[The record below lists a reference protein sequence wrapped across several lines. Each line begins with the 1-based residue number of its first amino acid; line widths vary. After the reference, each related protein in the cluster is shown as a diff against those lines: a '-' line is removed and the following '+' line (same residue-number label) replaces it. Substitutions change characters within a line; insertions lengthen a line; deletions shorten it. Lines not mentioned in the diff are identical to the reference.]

1 MNKLTKFFR
10 ILITPEFIPFFLQGV
25 PAGIEHE
32 QMLRTLSYATLVDIG
47 ANRGQF
53 SLVSSVVNHQAL
65 IYAFEPLSEPANI
78 FRKIFAGN
86 AKVKLVQCAVGPEDS
101 QAIIHVSKQDDSS
114 SILPITERQYELFPG
129 TQEKEVRKT
138 EIYPLHRV
146 LSKEE
151 IIPPA
156 LLKIDVQGYEQ
167 QVLQGSE
174 SLLSCFHYIYV
185 ECSFYELYQGQALAY
200 QVIDYLQDRGY
211 ILSGIYNLCYDSSGI
226 AIQGD
231 FLFTNENSNQ

>member
-1 MNKLTKFFR
+1 MNKLTKFIQ
-10 ILITPEFIPFFLQGV
+10 ILRTPQFIRGLLKDVAAGV
-25 PAGIEHE
+25 EHGAL
-32 QMLRTLSYATLVDIG
+32 LRTLTCSCVVDIG

-53 SLVSSVVNHQAL
+53 SLISRKEFPQAM
-65 IYAFEPLSEPANI
+65 IFAFEPLAEPADK
-78 FRKIFAGN
+78 FRQVFKN
-86 AKVKLVQCAVGPEDS
+86 DLRVKLIQCAIGTENGQS
-101 QAIIHVSKQDDSS
+101 LIHVSRQDDSS
-114 SILPITERQYELFPG
+114 SLLPITERQSELFPG
-129 TQEKEVRKT
+129 TQEKEIR
-138 EIYPLHRV
+138 EINIYPLHVV
-146 LSKEE
+146 LKQEE
-151 IIPPA
+151 IIHPA
-156 LLKIDVQGYEQ
+156 LLKIDVQGYE
-167 QVLQGSE
+167 LQALKGSE